1 MLITTLLHTV
11 YEKAQKKTKNAP
23 VETSFAFKIDSIL
36 LAKKSILL
44 KKNTRPCHI
53 HVLLKFHLFCQLQEG
68 PVKNSLVLM
77 GQLLSGLFSDLSL
90 NEAQSMVAI
99 LLTNR

>member
-1 MLITTLLHTV
+1 MHQWRL
-11 YEKAQKKTKNAP
+11 P
-23 VETSFAFKIDSIL
+23 FAFKIDSIRNVEREDIIE
-36 LAKKSILL
+36 KE
-44 KKNTRPCHI
+44 P
-53 HVLLKFHLFCQLQEG
+53 HVFNHLFSQFQEG

-90 NEAQSMVAI
+90 NEAQTMVSI

>member
-1 MLITTLLHTV
+1 MWK
-11 YEKAQKKTKNAP
+11 E
-23 VETSFAFKIDSIL
+23 
-36 LAKKSILL
+36 SILL
-44 KKNTRPCHI
+44 KKNN
-53 HVLLKFHLFCQLQEG
+53 VLLKFHLFSQLQEG

-90 NEAQSMVAI
+90 NEAQTMVAI

>member
-1 MLITTLLHTV
+1 MDATALH
-11 YEKAQKKTKNAP
+11 EIFFIMKRHERKPIMHQWRLP
-23 VETSFAFKIDSIL
+23 FAFKIDSIRNVEREDIIEKEL
-36 LAKKSILL
+36 
-44 KKNTRPCHI
+44 R
-53 HVLLKFHLFCQLQEG
+53 VFKFHLFSQFQEG

-90 NEAQSMVAI
+90 NEAQTMVSI